1 MSLADDHFARK
12 LAAQSKAWEDTSEK
26 KTERAPR
33 EQAVPQMGI
42 CDKCK
47 TEALLKKYRFK
58 ETTVSAGAAS
68 FGTVVKRLCENCA
81 PKSKAQK
88 DAAVPSM
95 SDKAIKNLMRSVK
108 KSLR

>member
-1 MSLADDHFARK
+1 MEIK
-12 LAAQSKAWEDTSEK
+12 TEK
-26 KTERAPR
+26 KRTPR
-33 EQAVPQMGI
+33 EPAVPQMGI

-47 TEALLKKYRFK
+47 TEALLKKFRFK
-58 ETTVSAGAAS
+58 ETSISDGAAS

-88 DAAVPSM
+88 EADVPSM
-95 SDKAIKNLMRSVK
+95 SSKEIRNLMRSVK

>member
-1 MSLADDHFARK
+1 M
-12 LAAQSKAWEDTSEK
+12 EI
-26 KTERAPR
+26 KTEMKRTPR
-33 EQAVPQMGI
+33 EPAVPQMGI

-47 TEALLKKYRFK
+47 TEALLKKFRFK
-58 ETTVSAGAAS
+58 ETSIPDGAAS

-88 DAAVPSM
+88 EADVPSM
-95 SDKAIKNLMRSVK
+95 SSKEIRNLMRSVK

>member
-1 MSLADDHFARK
+1 M
-12 LAAQSKAWEDTSEK
+12 EI
-26 KTERAPR
+26 KTEKMRTPR
-33 EQAVPQMGI
+33 EPAVPQMGI

-47 TEALLKKYRFK
+47 TEALLKKFRFK
-58 ETTVSAGAAS
+58 ETSISDGAAS

-88 DAAVPSM
+88 EADVPSM
-95 SDKAIKNLMRSVK
+95 SSKEIRNLMRSVK